1 MNTLPTRMILNL
13 ILGMLVLPVF
23 PQDEPPPN
31 IENTS
36 ELSDD
41 IVDLMTKAEQ
51 GGASAQFNL
60 GFRHELGLLNVPQ
73 DYTQAARWYGAAA
86 EQGDVKAQFSLG
98 FLYYE
103 GLGCLRIIPK
113 QRGGIRQQP
122 SRDITMHSSTL
133 VSCMPTDWACLRIT
147 RKLCGGIREQ
157 PNTEMQMHR
166 TTLVSCMKTDGEYL
180 RTTFKHL
187 CGTASPLQTGQMRTE
202 KRLSQIEIR

>member
-31 IENTS
+31 TENTS

-51 GGASAQFNL
+51 GDASAQFNL

-103 GLGCLRIIPK
+103 GLGVPQDYTQAARWYQAAAEQGHNYAQFNLGLIYAN
-113 QRGGIRQQP
+113 GLG
-122 SRDITMHSSTL
+122 
-133 VSCMPTDWACLRIT
+133 VSQDYKEAVRWYQAAA
-147 RKLCGGIREQ
+147 EQ
-157 PNTEMQMHR
+157 GNA
-166 TTLVSCMKTDGEYL
+166 D
-180 RTTFKHL
+180 
-187 CGTASPLQTGQMRTE
+187 A
-202 KRLSQIEIR
+202 